1 MCSKMFEFGCLP
13 QIHGKITTSH
23 INYITVGLQHGFLKA
38 VLSPNGKHPV
48 QIPFYG
54 FMENV
59 SVPDAYA
66 FTEADIRYSSGCGKE
81 RPLVR

>member
-1 MCSKMFEFGCLP
+1 MFEIGYLP

-23 INYITVGLQHGFLKA
+23 TNHIIVGLQHGFFKA

-59 SVPDAYA
+59 GVPDAYA
-66 FTEADIRYSSGCGKE
+66 LTEADI
-81 RPLVR
+81 

>member
-1 MCSKMFEFGCLP
+1 MLEIGYLP
-13 QIHGKITTSH
+13 QIHGKITTLHLNH
-23 INYITVGLQHGFLKA
+23 IIVGLRHGFLKA

-48 QIPFYG
+48 QILFYG

-59 SVPDAYA
+59 SVPDVYA
-66 FTEADIRYSSGCGKE
+66 FTETDIRHCSGCGKE